1 MKRSLRFLVI
11 GALVALAGTSNA
23 QVRYLDEVFTDVQV
37 DTSIVYAQNY
47 EFFTG
52 FSSLQ
57 PLKMDVYRPVGD
69 TATNR
74 PVILLSHNGSF
85 LPENL
90 TTALLGL
97 CFKGRSDSSMVELC
111 KRFARRGYVAV
122 SFDYR
127 LGWSATSSSQEVR
140 TSTIIRAVYR
150 AMQDAKSL
158 VRYFKNDFA
167 SNSNSYGID
176 TGKFVIGG
184 SNSGAYV
191 ALAAGALNDTA
202 ELSAPKF
209 VGSGGPFISQDTLGD
224 FDGFG
229 GVQNHDNY
237 PGISSKFSCVLSLGG
252 CIGDTS
258 WVQPGEVP
266 VLAFH
271 GVNET
276 GSPYNTGIVT
286 TTTGQPVIEVSGPG
300 DYMPYV
306 DKYGNNDVFKPN
318 NFPQGP
324 ANIDGQGATTVS
336 IEGLYPFYGT
346 GFEPYNWYD
355 PTCYNGSTNMQAL
368 NPGATPTRANL
379 YIDTIMG
386 YASPRLYKLLIDPS
400 YTGPTG
406 IREVSGNIEMQ
417 VFPNPASAQLNVHV
431 SSLERPIQTIRLY
444 NIIGEMVKDDN
455 SIASYN
461 HSLNVSNL
469 TNGIYLIYVK
479 LADGTYTTRKVTI
492 ER

>member
-1 MKRSLRFLVI
+1 MKRTLRFLVI
-11 GALVALAGTSNA
+11 GALVAMATLTNA
-23 QVRYLDEVFTDVQV
+23 QVRYLDEVFVDVQV
-37 DTSIVYAQNY
+37 DTSITYAQNY

-52 FSSLQ
+52 FASLQ

-74 PVILLSHNGSF
+74 PVVLLSHNGSF

-97 CFKGRSDSSMVELC
+97 CFKGRKDSSMVELC

-127 LGWSATSSSQEVR
+127 LGWSATSSSQEIR
-140 TSTIIRAVYR
+140 SATIIRAVYR

-167 SNSNSYGID
+167 TNSNSWGID

-191 ALAAGALNDTA
+191 ALTAGALNDTA
-202 ELSAPKF
+202 ELSVPKF
-209 VGSGGPFISQDTLGD
+209 VGTNGQFINQDTLGD

-237 PGISSKFSCVLSLGG
+237 PGISSKFNCVLSLGG

-258 WVQPGEVP
+258 WIQAGEVP

-271 GVNET
+271 GSTET
-276 GSPYNTGIVT
+276 GSPYNTSVLT
-286 TTTGQPVIEVSGPG
+286 TTTGQPIIEVSGAG
-300 DYMPYV
+300 DFMPIV
-306 DKYGNNDVFKPN
+306 EKFGNNDAIKPN
-318 NFPQGP
+318 NFQQGP
-324 ANIDGQGATTVS
+324 ANINGQGSATTSV
-336 IEGLYPFYGT
+336 EGLYPFYGI
-346 GFEPYNWYD
+346 GFEPWNWYD
-355 PTCYNGSTNMQAL
+355 PTCYNSSANMQAL
-368 NPGATPTRANL
+368 NPNATPTRGNL

-386 YASPRLYKLLIDPS
+386 YAAPRLYKLLIDNNYQGPS
-400 YTGPTG
+400 G
-406 IREVSGNIEMQ
+406 IGNVADEVSMK
-417 VFPNPASAQLNVHV
+417 VFPNPSSTEFYV
-431 SSLERPIQTIRLY
+431 SISTT
-444 NIIGEMVKDDN
+444 GKA
-455 SIASYN
+455 IASIQ
-461 HSLNVSNL
+461 LTDVTGRLAKEVTNVNTYTQSVRVDDMNK
-469 TNGIYLIYVK
+469 GIYLLSLK
-479 LADGTYTTRKVTI
+479 LSDGSMATRRLVV
-492 ER
+492 E